1 MNERR
6 DPWPCEGSLPQCSV
20 IPGQGNRSGCVSEQG
35 EGRLCRVGGL
45 GGEMRKG
52 DKI

>member
-1 MNERR
+1 MKRQ
-6 DPWPCEGSLPQCSV
+6 GS
-20 IPGQGNRSGCVSEQG
+20 RSEWVSEQG
-35 EGRLCRVGGL
+35 EAGWYRGVF

>member
-1 MNERR
+1 M
-6 DPWPCEGSLPQCSV
+6 
-20 IPGQGNRSGCVSEQG
+20 PGQGSRDEWFSEQG
-35 EGRLCRVGGL
+35 EGIWDRGVF